1 MNREVI
7 NVTTRKTMDLPQA
20 DLSVL
25 ETDPKGHIEQ
35 AVAAAA
41 LYWLSEH
48 AKQVVMETVL

>member
-1 MNREVI
+1 
-7 NVTTRKTMDLPQA
+7 MDLPQA

-25 ETDPKGHIEQ
+25 ETDPKGQIEQ